1 VSSRWNGPWN
11 ELEASAE
18 TNGSEKRSKP
28 EQSALQKPV
37 PTRLSDFARRG
48 LVIRV
53 VTRDGVNALVRADPV
68 HAGPVGRLAARRRC
82 GPVQAEQVGP
92 RVMAHAVE
100 AEVGDLG
107 GGQVVVAAGI

>member
-1 VSSRWNGPWN
+1 MSG
-11 ELEASAE
+11 EAGG
-18 TNGSEKRSKP
+18 TKNRPKP
-28 EQSALQKPV
+28 EQSTSQKLL
-37 PTRLSDFARRG
+37 PTPLTGFARRG

-53 VTRDGVNALVRADPV
+53 VTRDGVNALVEADPV
-68 HAGPVGRLAARRRC
+68 HAGRVGRLAARRRC

-92 RVMAHAVE
+92 RVVAHAVE